1 MSGYRGYVGSRP
13 LFGGGRTPQH
23 VQNIVLRDYARRK
36 KLHYLLS
43 AVEYAMPDCFQI
55 LESILTEL
63 SGVDGI
69 LCYSLFMLPDEEA
82 KRIVLYDKILA
93 AKKSIHFAVED
104 LTILNAN
111 DISRIED
118 IWLTQKLIAFQR
130 NPQLY
135 DLN

>member
-36 KLHYLLS
+36 ELHYLLS

-63 SGVDGI
+63 SGIDGI

-82 KRIVLYDKILA
+82 RRIVLYDKILA

-111 DISRIED
+111 DISRTED

>member
-36 KLHYLLS
+36 ELHYLLS